1 MRTSRHSRP
10 AARRIS
16 ARLAA
21 FTAAAVAVMA
31 AGLPVAQAATDAAQA
46 TRGAAAAATHP
57 GVEQVCSTPEKGDFG
72 CMALRRTDIKAAK
85 GVQPMATT
93 PSGFGA
99 ADLQSAYNLPANGG
113 AGQTIAIVD
122 AYDDPTAEADLAVY
136 RQQYGLPPC
145 TTANGCFKKIDQRG
159 GTNYPA
165 PDSGWAG
172 EISLDLDMVSAAA
185 PNANIL
191 LVEADS
197 ASFANIAAAV
207 DQAVAQGAKYVSNSY
222 GTGYTSTPGSGEDP
236 SETTDL
242 DPHYNHPGVAMVA
255 SSGDDDYGVSYPAV
269 SQFVTAVGGT
279 ALKQDTTTARGW
291 SESVWHNSYGGP
303 GSGCS
308 LYEPK
313 PAFQKDTGCAMR
325 TVADVSA
332 VADPVTGVSVYQTYG
347 GSGWAVY
354 GGTSASAPIIAGVYA
369 VAGTPAAGSYPNSYP
384 YENPSALNDVTA
396 GANGSCN
403 PAYLCTAGPGY
414 DGPTG
419 LGTPNGTAAF
429 RSGPHGE
436 VSGSVTDSSGK
447 ALAGAS
453 VVAGD
458 YRATTDAQGHYSL
471 TVPPGTYDVTAAAY
485 GYRTKTTT
493 GVTVVEDGTVKA
505 DFALAAVARQTVSG
519 KVTDG
524 SGHGWP
530 LYAKI
535 AVEGMPGAPVFTD
548 PYTGAY
554 SVDLPQGESYTLHFT
569 AVYPGYKEV
578 TKQVT
583 VGDSAQSL
591 NLAVPV
597 DAQAATAAG
606 YAVKLTGPT
615 EPFDSTTAAPDGWSV
630 VNADGTTGGWD
641 FGDPGKRGN
650 HTGGSGGFAM
660 ADSDHYGSGKK
671 QDSSLISPV
680 FDLTG
685 NSSPQLSFDTD
696 YKSYS
701 GQTGTVDVTTDGGA
715 TWTNVWTRTTTLT
728 GPSHVEVPLAAYA
741 GKSGVQLR
749 FHFTATWGYW
759 WALDNVFVGKRAY
772 EPVTGGLVAGTV
784 TDANT
789 GEGIVGATVVNADA
803 AQDKAV
809 TAATPD
815 DPTLGGG
822 FYWMFTTK
830 TGSHAFTA
838 SKSRYTD
845 LAKTVDVAA
854 DSTTRAAFNL
864 KAGKLVVTPGSVDKT
879 LDWGAKA
886 TQNLTVKNT
895 GGAPAT
901 LALDEQ
907 PGGFTMKSTGG
918 APLNLVKGSYSPL
931 SAAKTDGSGKKEPAA
946 VANAAGDAWQPVANL
961 PTTVQDNAVAADGGK
976 VYSAFGYTGSAD
988 TNALYAYDPVSGSWS
1003 KLASAT
1009 DTREAPARGFIGGKL
1024 YAVGGWGASG
1034 DPDAKL
1040 EVYDPASNTWTTKAS
1055 SPKPY
1060 AGSGSAVL
1068 GGKLYVVGGCTAN
1081 ACGTKDVTVYDPS
1094 SDSWS
1099 QIASYPE
1106 SISWEAC
1113 GGIAGKLYCAG
1124 GTTDAGSVKH
1134 AYVYDPG
1141 ADSWS
1146 AVADLPIDLWG
1157 SASSVGNGQLLVAAG
1172 VTSNSTAITNQG
1184 FAFDPGTGG
1193 WTALPNAN
1201 NSVYRSGGA
1210 TGFYKVGGNPG
1221 GSFTPPV
1228 ATVEVLPGYEQGGG
1242 STDVSWLSTSQQ
1254 KVTLQPG
1261 ASTTITVSLDAS
1273 VDEVTQPGAYTAA
1286 LTVQTDTPYAGV
1298 PVDVKMRVSPP
1309 KDWGKYTGTVL
1320 GADGKG
1326 GTAPL
1331 AGATVQINAATVS
1344 YTLRTGKD
1352 GTYALWFDS
1361 RLNPVTVIVSKDGYQ
1376 PVTTTVKIKK
1386 GETTTGDFTLKKSS

>member
-10 AARRIS
+10 GARRIS

-21 FTAAAVAVMA
+21 LTAAAVAAMTVA
-31 AGLPVAQAATDAAQA
+31 LPAAQAAGGT
-46 TRGAAAAATHP
+46 AAAAPKAATAAHP
-57 GVEQVCSTPEKGDFG
+57 GVEQVCSTPKKGEFS
-72 CMALRRTDIKAAK
+72 CMALRRTDVKGIK
-85 GVQPMATT
+85 GIQPMAST

-145 TTANGCFKKIDQRG
+145 TTDNGCFKKIDQHG
-159 GTNYPA
+159 GTNYPS
-165 PDSGWAG
+165 PDPDWSG

-185 PNANIL
+185 PNAHIL

-197 ASFANIAAAV
+197 AYFDDMAAAV

-222 GTGYTSTPGSGEDP
+222 GTGYTSAPGSGEDP
-236 SETTDL
+236 SETTEY

-255 SSGDDDYGVSYPAV
+255 SSGDDDYGVSYPAA
-269 SQFVTAVGGT
+269 SQYVTAVGGT
-279 ALKQDTTTARGW
+279 ALKQDTSARGW

-313 PAFQKDTGCAMR
+313 PSFQTDTGCAMR

-347 GSGWAVY
+347 GSGWSVY

-369 VAGTPAAGSYPNSYP
+369 VAGTPAPGSYPNAYP
-384 YENPSALNDVTA
+384 YQSPSALNDVTE
-396 GANGSCN
+396 GSNGSCS

-419 LGTPNGTAAF
+419 LGTPNGPAAF

-436 VSGSVTDSSGK
+436 VSGSVTDTAGK

-458 YRATTDAQGHYSL
+458 YRTTTDAQGHYSL
-471 TVPPGTYDVTAAAY
+471 TVPPGAYDVTASAY
-485 GYRTKTTT
+485 GYGTKTSK
-493 GVTVVEDGTVKA
+493 VTVVEDGTVKA
-505 DFALAAVARQTVSG
+505 DFTLAAVARQTLSG

-530 LYAKI
+530 LYARI
-535 AVEGMPGAPVFTD
+535 AVDGMPGAPVFTD

-554 SVDLPQGESYTLHFT
+554 SVDLPQGEDFTLHFT
-569 AVYPGYKEV
+569 AAYPGYQAV

-583 VGDSAQSL
+583 VGDAAQSL
-591 NLAVPV
+591 NVAVPV
-597 DAQAATAAG
+597 DVEAATAPG
-606 YAVKLTGPT
+606 YALKLTGPT
-615 EPFDSTTAAPDGWSV
+615 EPFDSTTAAPEGWSV

-650 HTGGSGGFAM
+650 TTGGSGGFAM
-660 ADSDHYGSGKK
+660 VDSDHYGSGKK

-685 NSSPQLSFDTD
+685 NTNPQLSFDTD

-701 GQTGTVDVTTDGGA
+701 GQSGDIDVTTDGGA
-715 TWTNVWTRTTTLT
+715 TWTNVWNRTTTLT
-728 GPSHVEVPLAAYA
+728 GPAHVEVPLTAYA

-772 EPVTGGLVAGTV
+772 EPVTGALVAGAV

-789 GEGIVGATVVNADA
+789 GEGINGATVVNADA
-803 AQDKAV
+803 SQDKA
-809 TAATPD
+809 TTSATPD
-815 DPTLGGG
+815 DPALGGG
-822 FYWMFTTK
+822 FYWMFTAK
-830 TGSHAFTA
+830 TGSHTLTA
-838 SKSRYTD
+838 SKSHYTD
-845 LAKTVDVAA
+845 LAKTVDVAP
-854 DSTTRAAFNL
+854 DSTTRADFGL
-864 KAGKLVVTPGSVDKT
+864 KAGKLVFTPSSVDRT
-879 LDWGAKA
+879 VEWGTTAS
-886 TQNLTVKNT
+886 QDLTVKNT

-901 LALDEQ
+901 LTLGKQ
-907 PGGFTMKSTGG
+907 SGGFTSQSTGG
-918 APLNLVKGSYSPL
+918 APLNLVKGHYSPL
-931 SAAKTDGSGKKEPAA
+931 SAAKADGKNKAEPT
-946 VANAAGDAWQPVANL
+946 VVGNAGGDAWQPVANL

-976 VYSAFGYTGSAD
+976 VYSAFGYTGSVD
-988 TNALYAYDPVSGSWS
+988 TNALYAYDPDTGSWS

-1009 DTREAPARGFIGGKL
+1009 DTRESPARGFIGGKL

-1034 DPDAKL
+1034 NPDAKL
-1040 EVYDPASNTWTTKAS
+1040 EVYDPASDSWSTKAS

-1068 GGKLYVVGGCTAN
+1068 DGKLYVVGGCTASV
-1081 ACGTKDVTVYDPS
+1081 CGTKDVTVYDAA

-1099 QIASYPE
+1099 QVASYPE
-1106 SISWEAC
+1106 SIAWEAC
-1113 GGIAGKLYCAG
+1113 GGIGGKLYCAG

-1134 AYVYDPG
+1134 TYVYDP
-1141 ADSWS
+1141 ASDTWS
-1146 AVADLPIDLWG
+1146 ALADLPIDLWG
-1157 SASSVGNGQLLVAAG
+1157 SASTAANGLLLVSAG
-1172 VTSNSTAITNQG
+1172 VTNDSTAITNQG
-1184 FAFDPGTGG
+1184 FAFDPGTGA

-1201 NSVYRSGGA
+1201 NSVYRTGGA
-1210 TGFYKVGGNPG
+1210 AGFYKVGGSPG

-1228 ATVEVLPGYEQGGG
+1228 ATVEVLPGYDQTGG
-1242 STDVSWLSTSQQ
+1242 SSDVSWLSLSEQ

-1261 ASTTITVSLDAS
+1261 ASATITVGLDAT
-1273 VDEVTQPGAYTAA
+1273 VEEVTQPGAYTAA
-1286 LTVQTDTPYAGV
+1286 LTVQTDTPYAGT
-1298 PVDVKMRVSPP
+1298 PVDVKMHVSPP
-1309 KDWGKYTGTVL
+1309 KDWGKYAGTVL
-1320 GADGKG
+1320 EADGKG
-1326 GTAPL
+1326 GSAPL
-1331 AGATVQINAATVS
+1331 AGATVQIDTAAAS
-1344 YTLRTGKD
+1344 YTLRTAKD
-1352 GTYALWFDS
+1352 GTFGLWFDS
-1361 RLNPVTVIVSKDGYQ
+1361 RGKPATVIVSKDGYQ

-1386 GETTTGDFTLKKSS
+1386 GETTTGNFTLKKSS